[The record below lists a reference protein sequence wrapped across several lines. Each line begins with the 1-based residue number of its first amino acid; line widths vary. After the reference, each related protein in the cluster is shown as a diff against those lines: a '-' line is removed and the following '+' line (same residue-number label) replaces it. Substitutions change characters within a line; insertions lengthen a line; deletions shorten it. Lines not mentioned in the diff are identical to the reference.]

1 MVKSYHP
8 QGASERISGP
18 LLDSPAGRHASRV
31 EVPRVPFD
39 KLSDNRTGEPS
50 AVVRERVEKARAIQP
65 ERFKATPLH
74 TNADMG
80 PGEIRQFCPLDQAS
94 TNLVKAANEVADAVE
109 RPGLSSH
116 AKREAGL
123 PHRRRTLTL

>member
-1 MVKSYHP
+1 M
-8 QGASERISGP
+8 
-18 LLDSPAGRHASRV
+18 DSPAGRYASRV

-50 AVVRERVEKARAIQP
+50 AVVRERVEKARAIQR
-65 ERFKATPLH
+65 ERFKATPLQ

-94 TNLVKAANEVADAVE
+94 PNLVKAANEVADAVE
-109 RPGLSSH
+109 RPRLPSH
-116 AKREAGL
+116 AKRQAGSDDC
-123 PHRRRTLTL
+123 R